1 MQPARRIITGVIGA
15 AVLLLSTLVFAS
27 APASADYTACGAH
40 THTDRTR
47 ITGGYKVKVR
57 IHYHN
62 CGYRTV
68 RIRPDVA
75 NGSTGLQDR
84 LLGWHRLLELRVLLL
99 RRPRGWGPLL
109 PRHVLLLIPKGA

>member
-75 NGSTGLQDR
+75 NRFDPGCKTVYSGGIGYWSFEYSYYDGLE
-84 LLGWHRLLELRVLLL
+84 GGV
-99 RRPRGWGPLL
+99 PYYRGMYYC
-109 PRHVLLLIPKGA
+109 